1 MRTHPPTFCY
11 RPQLPGLE
19 GEDLVMSNF
28 LSPIGGSWL
37 LNGPPVDNQRRWLF
51 EP

>member
-1 MRTHPPTFCY
+1 
-11 RPQLPGLE
+11 
-19 GEDLVMSNF
+19 MSNF

-37 LNGPPVDNQRRWLF
+37 LNSSPSTICDGGSQ

>member
-1 MRTHPPTFCY
+1 
-11 RPQLPGLE
+11 LSVDEL
-19 GEDLVMSNF
+19 MSNF

-37 LNGPPVDNQRRWLF
+37 LNSHTVDNLRRWLF